1 MLLGDVMN
9 KDHYPFYGAALVA
22 GAALAVW
29 AGMPVAFLLF
39 LVCPL
44 MMFFMMK
51 GMGMGGM
58 HANGPAETTTA
69 TPSSPATEEPKRL

>member
-1 MLLGDVMN
+1 MN
-9 KDHYPFYGAALVA
+9 KDHYPFYGVALFS

-51 GMGMGGM
+51 GMGGM
-58 HANGPAETTTA
+58 HDSKPAESTA
-69 TPSSPATEEPKRL
+69 MPAPVPVEEPKRL

>member
-1 MLLGDVMN
+1 MN
-9 KDHYPFYGAALVA
+9 KDHYPFYGVALVA

-51 GMGMGGM
+51 GMGMGGV
-58 HANGPAETTTA
+58 HGNALAEPTTTP
-69 TPSSPATEEPKRL
+69 TTVPTEVPKRL

>member
-1 MLLGDVMN
+1 MN
-9 KDHYPFYGAALVA
+9 KDRYRFYGVALVA

-39 LVCPL
+39 LICPL

-51 GMGMGGM
+51 GMGGM
-58 HANGPAETTTA
+58 HGTTPAPPTTD
-69 TPSSPATEEPKRL
+69 PVDEPKRL

>member
-1 MLLGDVMN
+1 MN
-9 KDHYPFYGAALVA
+9 KDHYPYYGVALVA

-29 AGMPVAFLLF
+29 AGMPFAFLLF

-51 GMGMGGM
+51 SMGMGGM
-58 HANGPAETTTA
+58 HGNAPAEPTTVD
-69 TPSSPATEEPKRL
+69 PAKVQAEEPKRL

>member
-1 MLLGDVMN
+1 MN
-9 KDHYPFYGAALVA
+9 ENHYPFYGVALVV

-51 GMGMGGM
+51 GMGGM
-58 HANGPAETTTA
+58 HGNAPAAPTTTQTTVSA
-69 TPSSPATEEPKRL
+69 DEPKRL